1 VEDDG
6 FVFTDNNMAIGPRD
20 YEVLEVSR
28 PTPKAIREV
37 IDFAHELT
45 EHRSRAHENAQR
57 KTSAHDDLA
66 GAWQIA
72 GMRYLVGELRAVYLD
87 AHTPDMPSQDVAPA
101 SPTTQDQIAATCD
114 AVKAMLLAKNRRYG
128 NSALE
133 PVRIFSR
140 ATPVEQIL
148 VRLDDKLSR
157 LRSAQLDEDEDVI
170 DDLIGYLVLLKMARA
185 R

>member
-1 VEDDG
+1 MNDLSGLAAREHGHAERWVRKHARLGDTIRVLGRSNNRMIVTFADSDG
-6 FVFTDNNMAIGPRD
+6 NIIAGERTHLRLRD

-28 PTPKAIREV
+28 V
-37 IDFAHELT
+37 
-45 EHRSRAHENAQR
+45 
-57 KTSAHDDLA
+57 
-66 GAWQIA
+66 
-72 GMRYLVGELRAVYLD
+72 D
-87 AHTPDMPSQDVAPA
+87 ADMPAQDVMPA
-101 SPTTQDQIAATCD
+101 SPATHDQIAATCD
-114 AVKAMLLAKNRRYG
+114 GIKAMLLAKNRRYG

-170 DDLIGYLVLLKMARA
+170 DDLIGYLVLLKIARTK
-185 R
+185 